1 MIESIKDFEIKF
13 NNRKNLRGIKV
24 FNKLL
29 KNFSFAFI
37 TKNNFQNYY
46 QKNNQSKIIIA
57 DEFNQYL
64 LICLDQ
70 TIFMIAETDIILLN
84 NFFDI
89 NKNSTIYTLSETAN
103 KILSKYRST
112 EKEEPNFSFIL
123 KNTIEVYENE
133 EYYTMCKQFYANFN
147 NNDVINYD
155 DLWSRVQ
162 VCSYAYFIK
171 KINIKYDIDRFE
183 KYKRNF
189 HSEKIDTELRTC
201 DYVYLKQIGSGSE
214 SIVRLIYHIEREE
227 LFAIKQYSRFNNEK
241 DKLIIREDENSL
253 TISHPL
259 LPHYYGKTKH
269 ENDECLVTEYIQGKT
284 LLEIPKMHLNINEK
298 LNLIFEIMNII
309 EYIHNKD
316 LVYRDLKPSNFIIDK
331 DKNIVLIDFD
341 RMLNKKKLYEGEATH
356 SFIHDYFAPEIITD
370 SYASITK
377 KADIYSLGLIIYF
390 IFFEKH
396 PIIQEG
402 LPANHIFNEF
412 PDEFKNLRIIC
423 QQCTQKNQ
431 ANRPSILQLIIF
443 FYIKFYLNN
452 FEKLKKYYECITL
465 QNVPKDKFDIYV
477 YNIFDISF
485 INEKIPNN
493 IQKTIYYSLFM
504 MENDPITL
512 SHLGIIYYTK
522 NPIDFPRAFHFFTL
536 SAKQN
541 NPLSQYYIGKIYYEG
556 KYVTKDINKAIEFFK
571 LSAKQKDLYSQYYL
585 GVIYFELQDIKRAI
599 HYLTISAN
607 ENFLQSQVSLGFI
620 YNFGILTPKDIHK
633 AIIYYSLAANQ
644 NSDYGH
650 FYLGLIYY
658 DPRYNCINIKK
669 AIYHLNQAAKRGFW
683 IAHYYL
689 GMIYNEDIY
698 ITRDIRKAIEYFT
711 LAAKNKFKLAS
722 LYLGNIYYE
731 NHDYEN
737 AKIYLLQASKYK
749 EAQHLLGEIFYY
761 HDSPSLN
768 FEKAIYYYNLA
779 ANQNYIPSQCMLG
792 FIFYK
797 GQYVKR
803 DIPKAL
809 YYLNKCAQQ
818 NHHVALYFLGNI
830 YFEGIDVPHDILKGM
845 EYYEISAE
853 QNNLYSQYKLGL
865 IYFEGKLVQLNIDKA
880 IHYFTMAA
888 NQNDNSSQLYL
899 ANIYL
904 VDYYG
909 KQDIDKAM
917 YYLTLSANLNNR
929 SSQFYLGYWYYEGIL
944 IQKNICRSIYFLELA
959 SKNLCRGAN
968 FCLGVIYSELNQMQK
983 AKTHYIEDSNFD
995 NEFAMNNLA
1004 LIYKNYSGECNN
1016 IQRAITHFLDAIR
1029 KKSNQIAFY
1038 NLIHL
1043 FMFEDSQFDK
1053 NYMEIIRLLNTY
1065 FKRIDFEPLQ
1075 YILCSV
1081 FVKKF
1086 HIVNIR
1092 NIGKEIQPNIAIELL
1107 NIIKEMRL
1115 EVNYNYAYL
1124 NEKLKNVEIAYN
1136 FESRPVKKENVFN
1149 IKGKKEKSTLKQIN
1163 EEFYKGLGITI

>member
-1 MIESIKDFEIKF
+1 MIERIKDFEIKF

-29 KNFSFAFI
+29 KNFSFVFI
-37 TKNNFQNYY
+37 TKNNFQNYN

-57 DEFNQYL
+57 DEFNQHL

-84 NFFDI
+84 NFFDN

-112 EKEEPNFSFIL
+112 EKEEPNFSFYL

-147 NNDVINYD
+147 NNDRINYD

-171 KINIKYDIDRFE
+171 KINIKYDIDRFG
-183 KYKRNF
+183 KYKRDF

-214 SIVRLIYHIEREE
+214 SIIRLIYHIEREE

-241 DKLIIREDENSL
+241 NKLIIREDENSL

-331 DKNIVLIDFD
+331 DKNIILIDFD

-356 SFIHDYFAPEIITD
+356 SFIHDYFAPEIITN

-396 PIIQEG
+396 PIIHEG
-402 LPANHIFNEF
+402 LPANYIFDEF

-452 FEKLKKYYECITL
+452 FEQLKKYYECITL
-465 QNVPKDKFDIYV
+465 QNVPKDKFDIYI
-477 YNIFDISF
+477 YNKFGIYYN
-485 INEKIPNN
+485 NEKIPNN
-493 IQKTIYYSLFM
+493 IQKTIYYSLLM

-541 NPLSQYYIGKIYYEG
+541 NSLSQFYIGKIYYEG
-556 KYVTKDINKAIEFFK
+556 KHVTKDINKAIEFFT

-585 GVIYFELQDIKRAI
+585 GLIYLELQDIKTAI
-599 HYLTISAN
+599 YYFSISAN
-607 ENFLQSQVSLGFI
+607 ENFVQSQINLGII
-620 YNFGILTPKDIHK
+620 YNFGILTQKDIHK
-633 AIIYYSLAANQ
+633 AIIYYNLAANQ
-644 NSDYGH
+644 DNKFGH

-658 DPRYNCINIKK
+658 NAQYNCINIQK
-669 AIYHLNQAAKRGFW
+669 AIFHLNHAAKRGIW
-683 IAHYYL
+683 IANYYL
-689 GMIYNEDIY
+689 GLIYFEDRFIP
-698 ITRDIRKAIEYFT
+698 RDFGKAIDYFS
-711 LAAKNKFKLAS
+711 LAAERNFEMAS
-722 LYLGNIYYE
+722 LYLGKILYE
-731 NHDYEN
+731 KRNYQN
-737 AKIYLLQASKYK
+737 AKKYLLRASKYE
-749 EAQHLLGEIFYY
+749 EAQHLLGDIFLYY
-761 HDSPSLN
+761 DFDSLN
-768 FEKAIYYYNLA
+768 VEKAIHYYTLA

-792 FIFYK
+792 FIYYK
-797 GQYVKR
+797 GQYVMQ
-803 DIPKAL
+803 DIDKAL
-809 YYLNKCAQQ
+809 YYLEKCAKQ
-818 NHHVALYFLGNI
+818 NDHSAQSILGNI
-830 YFEGIDVPHDILKGM
+830 YFNGIKVPRDVQKGIKYF
-845 EYYEISAE
+845 ELSAD
-853 QNNLYSQYKLGL
+853 QNNLYSQHNLGF
-865 IYFEGKLVQLNIDKA
+865 IYFVGKFVKQNIDKA

-888 NQNDNSSQLYL
+888 NQNDESSQFYL
-899 ANIYL
+899 ANIYFI
-904 VDYYG
+904 DYYG
-909 KQDIDKAM
+909 RQNIGKAI

-929 SSQFYLGYWYYEGIL
+929 NSQFILGYLYYEGIL
-944 IQKNICRSIYFLELA
+944 IQKNICRSIYFLGLA

-968 FCLGVIYSELNQMQK
+968 YCLGVIYSELNQMQK
-983 AKTHYIEDSNFD
+983 A
-995 NEFAMNNLA
+995 
-1004 LIYKNYSGECNN
+1004 
-1016 IQRAITHFLDAIR
+1016 
-1029 KKSNQIAFY
+1029 
-1038 NLIHL
+1038 
-1043 FMFEDSQFDK
+1043 
-1053 NYMEIIRLLNTY
+1053 
-1065 FKRIDFEPLQ
+1065 
-1075 YILCSV
+1075 
-1081 FVKKF
+1081 
-1086 HIVNIR
+1086 
-1092 NIGKEIQPNIAIELL
+1092 
-1107 NIIKEMRL
+1107 
-1115 EVNYNYAYL
+1115 
-1124 NEKLKNVEIAYN
+1124 
-1136 FESRPVKKENVFN
+1136 
-1149 IKGKKEKSTLKQIN
+1149 
-1163 EEFYKGLGITI
+1163 